1 MTPVDEASHDDGAPV
16 LVRLR
21 ESLPD
26 AVGLIGFGLLAR
38 GLWVGFGEAVALSAC
53 GVILMTLSVVSIVRG
68 GR

>member
-1 MTPVDEASHDDGAPV
+1 MTPEDEVLLNEGASV

-38 GLWVGFGEAVALSAC
+38 GLWVGFGEAVSLSVC
-53 GVILMTLSVVSIVRG
+53 GVILMALSIYAIRRG
-68 GR
+68 GS

>member
-1 MTPVDEASHDDGAPV
+1 MTPEDEVPRDEGMPV

-38 GLWVGFGEAVALSAC
+38 GLWVGFGEAVALSVC
-53 GVILMTLSVVSIVRG
+53 GVILMALSVVSIMRG
-68 GR
+68 SR

>member
-1 MTPVDEASHDDGAPV
+1 MTPEDEVPRDDGMPV

-26 AVGLIGFGLLAR
+26 AVGLIGFGLFTR

-53 GVILMTLSVVSIVRG
+53 GVILMALSVVSIMRG
-68 GR
+68 SR

>member
-1 MTPVDEASHDDGAPV
+1 MTPEDEVPRDEGMPV

-26 AVGLIGFGLLAR
+26 AVGLIGFGLFAR

-53 GVILMTLSVVSIVRG
+53 GVILMALSVVSIMRG
-68 GR
+68 SR

>member
-1 MTPVDEASHDDGAPV
+1 MTPEDKAPRIEGVPV
-16 LVRLR
+16 LARLR

-26 AVGLIGFGLLAR
+26 AVGFIGFGLLAR

-53 GVILMTLSVVSIVRG
+53 GVILMALAVVSIVRG